1 MSDTSLHIP
10 VMLDEVI
17 CALAPADTDLFID
30 ATFGNGG
37 YSRAILSS
45 ASCSVAAID
54 RDPDAILRGQELN
67 DAAHGRLSLFEG
79 PFSQMAEMMENTPFA
94 KADGIVFD
102 LGVCSTQL
110 DQPERGFS
118 FRQDGPLDMRMD
130 PTSGL
135 SACHWLAK
143 ANADEIAH
151 VLWAF
156 GEERFSRRIA
166 RAIVEARG
174 EAPLETTAQLAR
186 LVSAAQPKK
195 DYHKHP
201 ATRTFQAI
209 RLFINGELSE
219 VAKGI
224 QAAVER
230 TEAGGRLVVI
240 SFHSLEDRLVKHAFR
255 DASRPPKGDPRMPLP
270 ESVEKPR
277 LSIISKAVKPSAFEL
292 NKNPRARSAVLRVAE
307 RTLAA

>member
-1 MSDTSLHIP
+1 MDHLP
-10 VMLDEVI
+10 VLYREALEALCIKKDGVYLD
-17 CALAPADTDLFID
+17 CTY
-30 ATFGNGG
+30 GRGG
-37 YSRAILSS
+37 HASGILELLGPHGRLI
-45 ASCSVAAID
+45 AFD
-54 RDPDAILRGQELN
+54 RDPTAVLAAAELATQ
-67 DAAHGRLSLFEG
+67 DSRFRIVHTA
-79 PFSQMAEMMENTPFA
+79 FSHL
-94 KADGIVFD
+94 KIVLDELKIERVSGVLMD
-102 LGVCSTQL
+102 LGVSSPQL
-110 DQPERGFS
+110 DDAARGFS
-118 FRQDGPLDMRMD
+118 FQSDGPLDMRMD

-219 VAKGI
+219 VEKGI

>member
-1 MSDTSLHIP
+1 MDHLP
-10 VMLDEVI
+10 VLYREALEALCIKKDGVYLD
-17 CALAPADTDLFID
+17 CTY
-30 ATFGNGG
+30 GRGG
-37 YSRAILSS
+37 HASGILELLGPHGRLI
-45 ASCSVAAID
+45 AFD
-54 RDPDAILRGQELN
+54 RDPTAVLAAAELATQ
-67 DAAHGRLSLFEG
+67 DSRFRIVHTA
-79 PFSQMAEMMENTPFA
+79 FSHL
-94 KADGIVFD
+94 KIVLDELKIERVSGVLMD
-102 LGVCSTQL
+102 LGVSSPQL
-110 DQPERGFS
+110 DDAARGFS
-118 FRQDGPLDMRMD
+118 FQSDGPLDMRMD

-209 RLFINGELSE
+209 RLFVNGELSE

-292 NKNPRARSAVLRVAE
+292 NKNPRACSAVLRVAE

>member
-1 MSDTSLHIP
+1 MDHLP
-10 VMLDEVI
+10 VLYREALEALCIKKDGVYLD
-17 CALAPADTDLFID
+17 CTY
-30 ATFGNGG
+30 GRGG
-37 YSRAILSS
+37 HASGILELLGPHGRLI
-45 ASCSVAAID
+45 AFD
-54 RDPDAILRGQELN
+54 RDPTAVLAAAELATQ
-67 DAAHGRLSLFEG
+67 DSRFRIVHTA
-79 PFSQMAEMMENTPFA
+79 FSHL
-94 KADGIVFD
+94 KIVLDELKIERVSGVLMD
-102 LGVCSTQL
+102 LGVSSPQL
-110 DQPERGFS
+110 DDAARGFS
-118 FRQDGPLDMRMD
+118 FQSDGPLDMRMD

-151 VLWAF
+151 VLWTF

-174 EAPLETTAQLAR
+174 EAPLETTAQLSR

-219 VAKGI
+219 VEKGI

-277 LSIISKAVKPSAFEL
+277 LSIMSKAVKPSAFEL

>member
-1 MSDTSLHIP
+1 MDHLP
-10 VMLDEVI
+10 VLYREALEALCIKKDGVYLD
-17 CALAPADTDLFID
+17 CTY
-30 ATFGNGG
+30 GRGG
-37 YSRAILSS
+37 HASGILELLGPHGKLI
-45 ASCSVAAID
+45 AFD
-54 RDPDAILRGQELN
+54 RDPTAVLAAAELATQ
-67 DAAHGRLSLFEG
+67 DSRFRIVHTA
-79 PFSQMAEMMENTPFA
+79 FSHL
-94 KADGIVFD
+94 KIVLDELKIERVSGVLMD
-102 LGVCSTQL
+102 LGVSSPQL
-110 DQPERGFS
+110 DDAARGFS
-118 FRQDGPLDMRMD
+118 FQSDGPLDMRMD